1 MTRLTDIADRAV
13 AAIGGLAWL
22 DKPSYKI
29 EHGVSLAL
37 NLLGPASHPV
47 RKLLHGTPLGH
58 PLHPLLTDLPVGS
71 WTAALVLDVADV
83 LTRERNRLAA
93 AAQVAVAV
101 GLTGAAGAAVTGV
114 TDWQYTEGEGRR
126 IGLVHGTVNATV
138 LSLYAASLMQRRRGD
153 HGRGRVLS
161 GIGYAL
167 LSGSAYL
174 GGMLVY
180 RHRIGVNH
188 SNAELEPREFVAV
201 LAEADLRDGRPIS
214 VDADGVSV
222 VLVRERGII
231 RALGGQC
238 AHVGGPLGE
247 GFVYRGG
254 IACPWHG
261 SRFDLATGH
270 VLDGPATAPIPCFE
284 ARIRG
289 GQVEVRRRPRTPT
302 PTAPPGAAIARQQGV
317 ADARH

>member
-1 MTRLTDIADRAV
+1 MTRLTDVADRAV
-13 AAIGGLAWL
+13 TAIGGQAWL

-29 EHGVSLAL
+29 EHGVSLVL

-71 WTAALVLDVADV
+71 WTAALVLDLADV
-83 LTRERNRLAA
+83 LTAERNRLGP

-101 GLTGAAGAAVTGV
+101 GVAGAAGAAVTGV

-126 IGLVHGTVNATV
+126 IGLVHGVVNATV
-138 LSLYAASLMQRRRGD
+138 LTLYTTSLVQRRRG
-153 HGRGRVLS
+153 HRGRGRVLS

-180 RHRIGVNH
+180 RHRVGVDH
-188 SNAELEPREFVAV
+188 SDAELEPREFVAV
-201 LAEADLRDGRPIS
+201 LAEGDLPDGRPIS
-214 VDADGVSV
+214 VEADGVPV
-222 VLVRERGII
+222 VLVRERGGVHG
-231 RALGGQC
+231 LGARC
-238 AHVGGPLGE
+238 AHLGGPLGE

-261 SRFDLATGH
+261 SRYDLETGH

-284 ARIRG
+284 ARIHAG
-289 GQVEVRRRPRTPT
+289 LVEVRRRPPI
-302 PTAPPGAAIARQQGV
+302 PTAPPGAAIARQQGE